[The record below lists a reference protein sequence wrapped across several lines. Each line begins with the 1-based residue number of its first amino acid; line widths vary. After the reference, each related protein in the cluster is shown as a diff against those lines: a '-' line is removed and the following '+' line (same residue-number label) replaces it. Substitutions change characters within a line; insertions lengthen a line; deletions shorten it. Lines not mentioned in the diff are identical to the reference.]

1 MPPRT
6 PWQIAAQERALQ
18 RAARRPVQAAGES
31 QTQINEYGSSD
42 ADATA
47 PDKHVLAKDSATTEP
62 FRS

>member
-18 RAARRPVQAAGES
+18 RAARRPVQAAGEFK
-31 QTQINEYGSSD
+31 QINEYGSSD

-47 PDKHVLAKDSATTEP
+47 PDKHVLAKDL
-62 FRS
+62 